1 MAIFGQMMEWVI
13 LEIYGLSLGIKIHPK
28 TSRCMIQSEMDF
40 GSVGI
45 VGILHQFRNSQGRT
59 RQLPCCLTEPTDS
72 ASHLSETFAHGGPW
86 SLVFFSL
93 ATFVNESLERFAE
106 AFDDADD

>member
-1 MAIFGQMMEWVI
+1 MAVVSNFKPRF
-13 LEIYGLSLGIKIHPK
+13 LIKRK
-28 TSRCMIQSEMDF
+28 KCMIQSEMDF

-45 VGILHQFRNSQGRT
+45 VGILHQFRNSQCRT
-59 RQLPCCLTEPTDS
+59 RQLTCCLTEPTDS

-93 ATFVNESLERFAE
+93 ATFVNESLERFAK
-106 AFDDADD
+106 ALDDANDERIAHQEATLRI